1 MSVKITALEAENV
14 KRIKAVALTPS
25 PTGLTIVGGN
35 NNQGKTSVLDA
46 LAWALGGEKFRPTAA
61 VRDGA
66 LAPPHL
72 KVILSNG
79 VVVERKGKNSS
90 LTVTDPTGQRSGQQ
104 LLNAFV
110 EPLALDL
117 PRFMQAS
124 DKDKADT
131 LLNIV
136 PTNPVAALAEGNML
150 QIIFFALC
158 LGGAILLIGEKGLPL
173 LAVCDSLA
181 EAMYALTGFI
191 MKLAPVAVFALIA
204 PVVAE
209 LGPRVLLAFLGV
221 ILVVYGAC
229 LLHMLVGYSI
239 AVGGIAR
246 VNPLT
251 FFRTALPALVFAFSS
266 ASSAGTL
273 PFSME
278 AARRLG
284 VPAPVRSFVLPLGA
298 TINMDGTAIYQG
310 VCALFIANAY
320 GIPLDLGQQV
330 TIVLTCTLASVGT
343 AGVPGAGVV
352 MLTMVLQSVGL
363 PVEGVALVAGID
375 RVLDMAR
382 TTVNITGDIACSA
395 VVAATEGGLK
405 PERP

>member
-1 MSVKITALEAENV
+1 MVVVPLVFASITVGTCGLGDAKKVGRIGGKTILFYLCTTAL
-14 KRIKAVALTPS
+14 AVTL
-25 PTGLTIVGGN
+25 GLLAANLFPVGRGLG
-35 NNQGKTSVLDA
+35 QVAQESAGAAGTTVSV
-46 LAWALGGEKFRPTAA
+46 
-61 VRDGA
+61 
-66 LAPPHL
+66 
-72 KVILSNG
+72 
-79 VVVERKGKNSS
+79 
-90 LTVTDPTGQRSGQQ
+90 
-104 LLNAFV
+104 
-110 EPLALDL
+110 
-117 PRFMQAS
+117 
-124 DKDKADT
+124 ADT

-158 LGGAILLIGEKGLPL
+158 LGGAILLIGEKGRPL

-352 MLTMVLQSVGL
+352 MLTMVLQTVGL